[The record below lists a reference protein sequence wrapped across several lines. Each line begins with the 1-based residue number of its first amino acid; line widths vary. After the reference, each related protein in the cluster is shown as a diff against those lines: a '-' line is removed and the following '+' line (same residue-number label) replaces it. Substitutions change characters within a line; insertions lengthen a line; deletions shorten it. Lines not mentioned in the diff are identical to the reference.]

1 MDNII
6 VFKCGGSSV
15 ADLSD
20 DFFKNIKLLQ
30 KQGVKPVIVNGGGP
44 AINEGLDKLN
54 INYEFVDGLRKTSD
68 EMIDVVETVPAGS
81 VSSALTRQFNKHQL
95 KAISLSGT
103 DNNLIIARPINYSKY
118 GLVRQV
124 EQLNINLLTV

>member
-30 KQGVKPVIVNGGGP
+30 KQGVKPVIVHGGGP
-44 AINEGLDKLN
+44 AIKEGLDKLN

-68 EMIDVVETVPAGS
+68 EMIDVVEKVLSGS
-81 VSSALTRQFNKHQL
+81 VNSALTRQFRSEERRVGKECR
-95 KAISLSGT
+95 SRWGT
-103 DNNLIIARPINYSKY
+103 YH
-118 GLVRQV
+118 
-124 EQLNINLLTV
+124 